1 METYHGEKGGIV
13 VDLIWLII
21 LSVLVSLASYLLLPV
36 LACFFDRNLS
46 AAALASLA
54 PSTRKRQAVYHEGHR
69 SGHHA
74 DLPAD
79 QRIDRLPHQRP
90 PGLKIPV
97 ATIIQK
103 GVLRLQKAGYDSPN
117 AFWIYLA
124 TQSILPLLIL
134 FSAAV
139 RNPASGTVSFA
150 AYAMALLP
158 AVLVNSSITRNI
170 AARKRSF
177 ARSLYKIYRFL
188 DLQLNAGIKM
198 TDALRG
204 LPDTVQDPLV
214 HPVLVRFSALYELTL
229 DLEKA
234 MNLVRRS
241 FGGPDCELL
250 ATHLRQCL
258 QTGQAGR
265 SLKRMEEMLFT
276 RFFSQMQ
283 LETRQ
288 IRTRLLITACLGM
301 VPAIIAFL
309 YPLLY
314 EATQALQSIFS

>member
-1 METYHGEKGGIV
+1 MEMCHGEKRRIV
-13 VDLIWLII
+13 VDLLWLII
-21 LSVLVSLASYLLLPV
+21 LSLLVSLASYLLLPV
-36 LACFFDRNLS
+36 LACFFNRNLS
-46 AAALASLA
+46 AAALASLV
-54 PSTRKRQAVYHEGHR
+54 PSSRKKQLVHPDGHR
-69 SGHHA
+69 SGYTADPPA
-74 DLPAD
+74 DL
-79 QRIDRLPHQRP
+79 RMDRLPLQRK
-90 PGLKIPV
+90 PGLMIPF
-97 ATIIQK
+97 TTMIQK

-134 FSAAV
+134 FSAAA
-139 RNPASGTVSFA
+139 RNPASGTDSFA
-150 AYAMALLP
+150 VYAMALLP

-229 DLEKA
+229 DLEMA

-288 IRTRLLITACLGM
+288 IRTRLLLTACLGM

-314 EATQALQSIFS
+314 EAAQALQSIFS